1 MTSDVAIMLY
11 ESTKLDN
18 AAVSYFGIFTNVGIR
33 KDNGVVTYGRVLSNN
48 AVLPYLYSL
57 TVTYISVFYYGQPPT
72 YANNSVFGLILL
84 MPLLTAMVLLTFLE
98 TCLLSG
104 QQ

>member
-1 MTSDVAIMLY
+1 MTSYVAIMLY

-18 AAVSYFGIFTNVGIR
+18 AAVSYLGIFTNVGIR

-48 AVLPYLYSL
+48 AVLPDLYSF
-57 TVTYISVFYYGQPPT
+57 TVAYISVFYYRQPPT
-72 YANNSVFGLILL
+72 YGNNSVFGLILL
-84 MPLLTAMVLLTFLE
+84 VPLLTAMVLLTFLE

>member
-1 MTSDVAIMLY
+1 MTSYVAIMLY

-33 KDNGVVTYGRVLSNN
+33 KDNDVVTYGRVISNN
-48 AVLPYLYSL
+48 AVLPYLYSF
-57 TVTYISVFYYGQPPT
+57 TVTYISVFYYRQPPT
-72 YANNSVFGLILL
+72 YANNSVFGSILL
-84 MPLLTAMVLLTFLE
+84 MPLLAAMVLLTFLE